1 MNPSAGTAPSVAE
14 IIAATGVAIPDCAR
28 SHIDGGPV
36 APRGRAE
43 RVPVHYPATE
53 EPLVAVQEADAAEV
67 DAAVGAARSAFQSGS
82 WRGLAVSER
91 QRLLRRA
98 AALIRE
104 HQQEL
109 AVLECLCAGLTAAH
123 LAQRQI
129 PRAAQNFA
137 FFADVIGTL
146 AGETFEQEAGYFTT
160 VTRTPAGVA
169 ALLAPWNAPLAL
181 ASMQIASCIAFGN
194 SCVLKPSE
202 YTPLS
207 ILRLVQ
213 LLEQAGIPAG
223 VVNVVNGRGPVTGEA
238 LVAHADVDRIAFTG
252 GTETARQIMRSA
264 APNLTP
270 VHFELGGKSA
280 NIVFADADLER
291 ALDGSLLNVYANNGQ
306 ICIAGSRILVQ
317 RPVAEAFFERF
328 AARVARL
335 RIGDPMQ
342 PDTEIGPLAFRAHRD
357 RVLGYAQLA
366 REEGGEILVGGGRPR
381 GFERGWYVE
390 PTAVRVDSN
399 ALRICQEEV
408 FGPFATLQVFDE
420 PEEAI
425 AIANDSRFGLVGYGW
440 TEDLG
445 VALKLQ
451 QELRAGTVWI
461 NTPLL
466 RDLRAPFGGFGDSGI
481 GRDGPRQCAEFYT
494 EEKAGI
500 FARGKAPIRKLG
512 AS

>member
-1 MNPSAGTAPSVAE
+1 VQSLAQV
-14 IIAATGVAIPDCAR
+14 IASTGVRVPAR
-28 SHIDGGPV
+28 AVSHIDGAPV
-36 APRGRAE
+36 ASEENRGT
-43 RVPVHYPATE
+43 VPVLYPATE
-53 EPLVAVQEADAAEV
+53 EHVLDIQEADSAEV
-67 DAAVGAARSAFQSGS
+67 NDAVAAARRAFESGP
-82 WRGLAVSER
+82 WPRLPVGER
-91 QRLLRRA
+91 QRLLRA
-98 AALIRE
+98 SAALIRE

-109 AVLECLCAGLTAAH
+109 AVLESLCAGLTAAH
-123 LAQRQI
+123 LATRQI
-129 PRAAQNFA
+129 PRAAQNFE
-137 FFADVIGTL
+137 FFADVIATL
-146 AGETFEQEAGYFTT
+146 GGETFEQEAGFFTT
-160 VTRTPAGVA
+160 VTREPAGVA

-207 ILRLVQ
+207 ILRMVE

-238 LVAHADVDRIAFTG
+238 LVSHAGVDRIAFTG
-252 GTETARQIMRSA
+252 GTETARHIMRSA
-264 APNLTP
+264 AQNLTP

-317 RPVAEAFFERF
+317 RGVAEEFLQRF
-328 AARVARL
+328 ADRVNSL
-335 RIGDPMQ
+335 RIGDPMDAQ
-342 PDTEIGPLAFRAHRD
+342 TEIGPLAFQAHRD
-357 RVLGYAQLA
+357 RVLGYAALA
-366 REEGGEILVGGGRPR
+366 REEGAEILAGGARPQE
-381 GFERGWYVE
+381 FQKGWYVQ
-390 PTAVRVDSN
+390 PIAVRVDSN
-399 ALRICQEEV
+399 SLRVCQEEV

-425 AIANDSRFGLVGYGW
+425 AIANDSRFGLVAYGW
-440 TEDLG
+440 TENLSLG
-445 VALKLQ
+445 LKLQ

-466 RDLRAPFGGFGDSGI
+466 RDLRAPFGGYKDSGI

-494 EEKAGI
+494 EEKSTI
-500 FARGKAPIRKLG
+500 FARGKHPIRKLG
-512 AS
+512 SS

>member
-1 MNPSAGTAPSVAE
+1 MSTSVQPLAQILADNDVTLPERALSHVDGAPL
-14 IIAATGVAIPDCAR
+14 
-28 SHIDGGPV
+28 PV
-36 APRGRAE
+36 DRNGNT
-43 RVPVHYPATE
+43 VPVFYPATE
-53 EPLVAVQEADAAEV
+53 ELVVEIQEADAQEV
-67 DAAVGAARSAFQSGS
+67 DIAVTAARRAFAGGP
-82 WRGLAVSER
+82 WPHLPVSER
-91 QRLLRRA
+91 QRLLRA
-98 AALIRE
+98 AGSLIRQ

-109 AVLECLCAGLTAAH
+109 AVLESLCAGLTAAH
-123 LAQRQI
+123 LALRQI
-129 PRAAQNFA
+129 PRAAQNFE

-146 AGETFEQEAGYFTT
+146 GGETFEQEAGFLTT
-160 VTRTPAGVA
+160 VTREPAGVA

-194 SCVLKPSE
+194 CCVLKPSE

-207 ILRLVQ
+207 ILRMVQ

-223 VVNVVNGRGPVTGEA
+223 VVNVVNGKGPVTGEA
-238 LVAHADVDRIAFTG
+238 LVAHRDIDRIAFTG
-252 GTETARQIMRSA
+252 GTETARHIMRGA
-264 APNLTP
+264 AQNLTP

-317 RPVAEAFFERF
+317 RAVAETFFERF
-328 AARVARL
+328 AARVKRM
-335 RIGDPMQ
+335 RIGDPMS
-342 PDTEIGPLAFRAHRD
+342 PYTEIGPLAFRAHRD
-357 RVLGYAQLA
+357 RVLAYAQLA
-366 REEGGEILVGGGRPR
+366 REEGAQILTGGNVPP
-381 GFERGWYVE
+381 GFDRGWYIE

-399 ALRICQEEV
+399 ALRICQEEI

-425 AIANDSRFGLVGYGW
+425 AIANDSRFGLVAYGW
-440 TEDLG
+440 TENLG
-445 VALKLQ
+445 LALKLQ
-451 QELRAGTVWI
+451 RELRAGTVWI